1 MKLLQLLLSLWAIL
15 FAPIRAT
22 TDGLT
27 DLVTWDSHSLT
38 INGNRLF
45 VYSGEF
51 HYPRLPVPEMWF
63 DVFQKMRAHGLN
75 AASVYFFWDYHSPIN
90 GTYDFETGAHNIQRL
105 FDYAQEAGIYIIA
118 RPGPYCNAEFNAGG
132 LALYLSDGSG
142 GTLRA
147 NDATYHDAWTPWVE
161 RIGEIIAANS
171 ITKGGPVIL
180 NQIENELQETVHSAT
195 NTLVE
200 YMEQLE
206 TAFRASGV
214 DVPFSSNEK
223 GEREQ
228 SWSTDYEDVGGA
240 VNVYGLDSYPGGT
253 SCTNP
258 ATGFTVLRNYFQW
271 FQDTS
276 YTQPEYFPEFEGGWY
291 SPWGADAFYDQCTSE
306 LSPQFADLY
315 YKNNIGQLISVQNL
329 YMLYGGT
336 NWGHLAA
343 PVVYTSYD
351 YSAPLSETRQI
362 RDKLSQTKLIG
373 LYTRVSTDLLGV
385 EMEGNGTLYT
395 STTSAYTWVLRN
407 PNTTA
412 GFYVVQQD
420 TTSSQ
425 TSITFSLNVTT
436 SIGAFT
442 LPNINLDG
450 RQSKIISTDYSLGHS
465 TILYTSTDIA
475 TYGTFG
481 DTDVVVLYSRVGQSA
496 TFAFKNATGLTFEE
510 YGVGVGLTSS
520 AGNRT
525 VTSYTYTQTSGT
537 SVVRFSNGAIFYLL
551 DTNTAFRFWAPPT
564 TTDPY
569 VTAEQQIFVIGPY
582 LVRSAS
588 LSRGVVALTGD
599 NDNATTIEVFAG
611 SSASSVTWNGESVS
625 VTKTAYGSL
634 VGSIGGADSSSI
646 ELPTLTGWKVRDS
659 LPELQSSYDDSK
671 WTVCNKTTTL
681 SPVKPSTLPVLFASD
696 YGYYTG
702 IKVYRGRFDGANVT
716 GASLTAQ
723 GGVAF
728 GWNVWLN
735 GDLVAS
741 FPGDASDTSS
751 TATLDFSNQ
760 TLEET
765 DNLLTVLIDY
775 TGHDE
780 TSTSYGVENPRGL
793 LGASLTGGTFTSW
806 KIQGNAGGAAGA
818 YELDP
823 VRAPMNEGGLLAERQ
838 GWHLPGYEAELSEGW
853 TDGSPLDGLNK
864 SGVVFYLTNFTLD
877 IPEDYDVPVGIKF
890 TSPATVQP
898 VRIQLFVNGYQYGKY
913 VPYLGPQT
921 TFPVPPGIINNR
933 DTNTIGLSLWAQT
946 DEGAYVE
953 DIALVSYGAYVSGF
967 DAGNGTGFGLD
978 GAALGY
984 QPEWTEARLQYT

>member
-1 MKLLQLLLSLWAIL
+1 MKLQFLLSCWAIF
-15 FAPIRAT
+15 FAQIRAT

-27 DLVTWDSHSLT
+27 DLVAWDSRSL
-38 INGNRLF
+38 IVNGNRLF
-45 VYSGEF
+45 IYSGEF

-63 DVFQKMRAHGLN
+63 DVFQKMRANGLN

-90 GTYDFETGAHNIQRL
+90 GTYDFETGAHDIQRL
-105 FDYAQEAGIYIIA
+105 FDYATEAGIYIIA
-118 RPGPYCNAEFNAGG
+118 RPGPYVNAEYNAGG

-147 NDATYHDAWTPWVE
+147 GDATYQEAWTPWVE

-206 TAFRASGV
+206 TAFRATGV

-223 GEREQ
+223 GERSQ

-258 ATGFTVLRNYFQW
+258 ATGFTVLRNYYQW
-271 FQDTS
+271 FQNYS

-291 SPWGADAFYDQCTSE
+291 SPWGASSFYDQCTSE

-315 YKNNIGQLISVQNL
+315 YKNNIGQVVTIQNL

-336 NWGHLAA
+336 NWGHMAA

-351 YSAPLSETRQI
+351 YSAPLSETRQV

-373 LYTRVSTDLLGV
+373 LFTRVSTDLLGA
-385 EMEGNGTLYT
+385 EMEGNGTSYT
-395 STTSAYTWVLRN
+395 STTSAYTWALRN

-412 GFYVVQQD
+412 GFYIVQQA

-425 TSITFSLNVTT
+425 TAITFSLNVTT
-436 SIGAFT
+436 SLGAFT
-442 LPNINLDG
+442 LPNINLQG
-450 RQSKIISTDYSLGHS
+450 RQSKIITTDYSLGHS
-465 TILYTSTDIA
+465 TLLYASTDIGS
-475 TYGTFG
+475 YGTFG
-481 DTDVVVLYSRVGQSA
+481 DTDVVVLYSKVGQSS
-496 TFAFKNATGLTFEE
+496 TFAFKNASLTFEE

-520 AGNRT
+520 SGNRT
-525 VTSYTYTQTSGT
+525 VTSYTFTQTSGT
-537 SVVRFSNGAIFYLL
+537 SVVKFSNGAVFYLL
-551 DTNTAFRFWAPPT
+551 DTDTAFRFWAAPT

-588 LSRGVVALTGD
+588 LSGSVVGLIGD

-611 SSASSVTWNGESVS
+611 SSAKSVKWNGKSISVS
-625 VTKTAYGSL
+625 KTAYGSL
-634 VGSIGGADSSSI
+634 VGSIGGADTSTV
-646 ELPTLTGWKVRDS
+646 ELPTLSGWKVRDS

-696 YGYYTG
+696 YGFYTG
-702 IKVYRGRFDGANVT
+702 IKIYRGRFDGTNVT
-716 GASLTAQ
+716 SASLTAQ

-735 GDLVAS
+735 GDLVAT

-751 TATLDFSNQ
+751 TANIGFSNQ
-760 TLEET
+760 TLLAT
-765 DNLLTVLIDY
+765 DNLLTVVIDY

-780 TSTSYGVENPRGL
+780 TSTGDGVENPRGL
-793 LGASLTGGTFTSW
+793 LGASLEGGTFTSW
-806 KIQGNAGGAAGA
+806 KIQGNAGGAAA

-838 GWHLPGYEAELSEGW
+838 GWHLPGYKASSSDGW
-853 TDGSPLDGLNK
+853 TSGSPLDGLNK
-864 SGVVFYLTNFTLD
+864 SGVAFYLTTFTLD
-877 IPEDYDVPVGIKF
+877 IPKDYDVPVGVRF
-890 TSPATVQP
+890 TSPSTVQP

-913 VPYLGPQT
+913 WPSLGPQT
-921 TFPVPPGIINNR
+921 TFPIPPGIINNR
-933 DTNTIGLSLWAQT
+933 DKNTIGLSLWAQT
-946 DEGAYVE
+946 DEGAYLE
-953 DIALVSYGAYVSGF
+953 DIELVSYGAYESGF
-967 DAGNGTGFGLD
+967 DAGNGTGFDLN
-978 GAALGY
+978 GAKLGY